1 MTDERLRGLGRHA
14 EDAEAR
20 ARLLV
25 ERVRAGD
32 LAADR
37 LLLAAYLG
45 DEAARLAAEGERWEP
60 PTGGL
65 REWVGGLVRFG
76 KEPRVRA
83 ALALCDAVAVAPRGE
98 VEPTRPWRRI
108 GDPDVAAAAV
118 AAVRAWL
125 DCPCDA
131 HRRGCHQ
138 AAEAAGLVYPG
149 ALRLDLPWATF
160 ARAASAA
167 AQLAAEPDDR
177 TTVVE
182 SLAVLGAASGLAD
195 DAALRAAVVA
205 ALLPWALSPAGG
217 RPGRPGA

>member
-1 MTDERLRGLGRHA
+1 VTDERLRDLERQA
-14 EDAEAR
+14 DSSVEAR

-65 REWVGGLVRFG
+65 REWLGGLVRFG
-76 KEPRVRA
+76 KEPRVRT

-125 DCPCDA
+125 DGPSVELRD
-131 HRRGCHQ
+131 RCHS
-138 AAEAAGLVYPG
+138 ASEAARASYPG
-149 ALRLDLPWATF
+149 ALRLDPAWSAFCQAAGAT
-160 ARAASAA
+160 AH
-167 AQLAAEPDDR
+167 LAAESENEAPME
-177 TTVVE
+177 VW
-182 SLAVLGAASGLAD
+182 VLDAARRVAD

-205 ALLPWALSPAGG
+205 ALLPWALTALVD
-217 RPGRPGA
+217 